1 MAKRRQKQSGNRL
14 FRQLLYVL
22 IIGILALIIYIFDI
36 DIEGITNPA
45 EESETVI
52 EPPPVS
58 GEFYSLYFTRVINS
72 SDENAHHGSTLEQAL
87 IAEIDSAQK
96 TIDAALFE
104 LNAPDTTEAF
114 KRALQRGVKVRIV
127 ADDEHNID
135 DPESTLQELIDLGAE
150 VKSDDRGALMHNKYL
165 IIDGKDIWTGS
176 TNLTRNDIYN
186 NNNSAMLFKSLP
198 SLVQNFQN
206 DFDEMFLD
214 GAFSDSD
221 DTRPVSNRNITIG
234 NTQIETYFSPDDG
247 EAIEA
252 RLTELINQSQTSIR
266 VMAFSFTLETL
277 AQAMVDRH
285 TAGVSVEGV
294 FETTGSLQG
303 EMRTLACA
311 GIAVRQDGNP
321 DILHSKVFVFDE
333 KIVAMGSFNFSN
345 SARDNNSE
353 NLLIIHNPDIAQA
366 YLAEWQA
373 RFNEG
378 RVPSASDLDC

>member
-1 MAKRRQKQSGNRL
+1 MAKRSQRQSSNRL
-14 FRQLLYVL
+14 FRQLLYLL
-22 IIGILALIIYIFDI
+22 IVGILALVIYAFDI
-36 DIEGITNPA
+36 NIEDITNTA
-45 EESETVI
+45 EEPNTVI
-52 EPPPVS
+52 EATPVS
-58 GEFYSLYFTRVINS
+58 GEFYSLYFTKVINS
-72 SDENAHHGSTLEQAL
+72 SDEDAHHGSTLEQAL

-127 ADDEHNID
+127 ADDEHNIN

-150 VKSDDRGALMHNKYL
+150 VRSDDRGALMHNKYL
-165 IIDGKDIWTGS
+165 IIDGKDVWTGS

-186 NNNSAMLFKSLP
+186 NNNNAILFKGIS

-206 DFDEMFLD
+206 DFDEMFVD
-214 GAFSDSD
+214 GAFNQRDDS
-221 DTRPVSNRNITIG
+221 RPVPNRSITVG
-234 NTQIETYFSPDDG
+234 STQIETYFSPDEG
-247 EAIEA
+247 ETIEA
-252 RLTELINQSQTSIR
+252 RLAELASQAQSSIR
-266 VMAFSFTLETL
+266 VMAFSFTLDSI
-277 AQAMVDRH
+277 AQAMLDRH
-285 TAGVSVEGV
+285 NAGISVEGV

-321 DILHSKVFVFDE
+321 DILHSKVFIFDE
-333 KIVAMGSFNFSN
+333 QIVAMGSFNFSA
-345 SARDNNSE
+345 SARDDNSE
-353 NLLIIHNPDIAQA
+353 NLLVIHNPDIAKA

-378 RVPSASDLDC
+378 RVPSAADLDC